1 MDNKSKQIIDS
12 LIPSLR
18 KSATDVY
25 NEIQAALT
33 GRAQVRFIYGL
44 RTIKEQNDLYAL
56 GRTVVNPDGKSTK
69 KPMGNIVTNARA
81 LQSIHNYGMAI
92 DIVLII
98 DGKTYK
104 WDTLGDYD
112 GDGVSDWMECV
123 KIFEKHGWEA
133 GIRWRSF
140 PDAPHFQY
148 SYGFTWQQLKARWEA
163 GNIKDGYV
171 NVSRT
176 PVNDHEI
183 FRTTASVNLR
193 SGASTNDKVKLVVL
207 KGESVRELSRSG
219 DWSKVVYNGTEGY
232 ISNKYLTR

>member
-1 MDNKSKQIIDS
+1 MDSKSKQSIDS

-18 KSATDVY
+18 NNATDVY

-56 GRTVVNPDGKSTK
+56 GRTVVNPDGKSPK
-69 KPMGNIVTNARA
+69 KPMGNIVTNAKA

-92 DIVLII
+92 DIVLVI

-104 WDTLGDYD
+104 WDAVGDYD
-112 GDGVSDWMECV
+112 GDKVADWMECV

-133 GIRWRSF
+133 GIRWKSF

-148 SYGFTWQQLKARWEA
+148 DYGYTWQQLKAKWES
-163 GNIKDGYV
+163 GDVKDGYV
-171 NVSRT
+171 NVART
-176 PVNDHEI
+176 PIADNEI
-183 FRTTASVNLR
+183 RRTTASVNLR
-193 SGASTNDKVKLVVL
+193 DGASTTKAIKQVIL
-207 KGESVRELSRSG
+207 KGETVRELSKDG
-219 DWSKVVYNGTEGY
+219 EWSKVVYNGTTGY
-232 ISNKYLTR
+232 VNNKYLI